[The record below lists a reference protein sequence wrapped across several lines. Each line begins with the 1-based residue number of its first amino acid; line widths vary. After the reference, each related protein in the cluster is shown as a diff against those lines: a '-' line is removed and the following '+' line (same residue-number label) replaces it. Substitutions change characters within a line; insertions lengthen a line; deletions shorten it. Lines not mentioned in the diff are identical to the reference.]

1 MNHSDARPRAF
12 ITRLLL
18 HTTAVAAALFLGAG
32 ARAQASDVIH
42 YVLTPESR
50 ITYAC
55 HTCDPPVIQTEILS
69 GSFDITAMPVP
80 SAYAVE
86 AVTGIRWHSQ
96 SFDIRGAG
104 FEQRLGTNLMAM
116 VVDSHI
122 NDNTALLTTGKRQ
135 RSSPAEIRLVLI
147 TPDKGDTSYT
157 VSIVALPTAE
167 AATTSAPDAD
177 GDGVADA
184 DDNCVAA
191 ANSDQADSDR
201 DGVGDACD
209 ACPETSVS
217 SPVLGDGCAVYQH
230 CACDG
235 PDEGSEWRSQRE
247 YLQCVTQV
255 LKVLKQRGRIS
266 RRESLQMMQ
275 DAVRSGCG
283 QRVVAMR

>member
-1 MNHSDARPRAF
+1 
-12 ITRLLL
+12 
-18 HTTAVAAALFLGAG
+18 
-32 ARAQASDVIH
+32 
-42 YVLTPESR
+42 
-50 ITYAC
+50 
-55 HTCDPPVIQTEILS
+55 VIQTEVLG

-86 AVTGIRWHSQ
+86 AVTGVRLRSE

-104 FEQRLGTNLMAM
+104 FEQRLGTNRMAM
-116 VVDSHI
+116 VVDAHI
-122 NDNTALLTTGKRQ
+122 NDASALLTTGKRQ
-135 RSSPAEIRLVLI
+135 RSSPAEIRLVLV

-157 VSIVALPTAE
+157 VSIVALPTADTT
-167 AATTSAPDAD
+167 ATAAPDAD
-177 GDGVADA
+177 VDGVADA
-184 DDNCVAA
+184 DDNCSTV
-191 ANSDQADSDR
+191 ANSDQTDSDH

-217 SPVLGDGCAVYQH
+217 SPVLGDGCAVYQR

-235 PDEGSEWRSQRE
+235 PDENTEWRSQRE

-255 LKVLKQRGRIS
+255 LRTLKQRGRIS

-283 QRVVAMR
+283 QHIVAMR